1 VGLFVTFWALPNT
14 ALHPLLTVAVGLAL
28 GAGVLALVL
37 RMSGGAHAW
46 SDRHRLALVSGGVC
60 FFVLLAPLLE
70 FGKHEPGQ
78 GDPTKPMTGM
88 TLVALTAL
96 GFLLWLGRRIRRL
109 NSPAPAA
116 PCA

>member
-1 VGLFVTFWALPNT
+1 
-14 ALHPLLTVAVGLAL
+14 VAVGLAL